1 MPAAENK
8 KYLDIIERLRPFDDI
23 FMRILFKDNKE
34 LVQRILNILLNRT
47 DIKIR
52 KYEIQKDMK
61 QVLSRSI
68 IPDIVIEDTDGN
80 IYDIEVERSAKKAPV
95 ERLRYYA
102 SVLDVEYAKKNIKF
116 DEIRNIHI
124 LFITEEDYYHKGYP
138 VYHIQRTI
146 KELNHCPFK
155 DRMNLY
161 YVNGQYRNQDEL
173 GYLMHD
179 FSCSDYQKMV
189 IEELRD
195 SVRKIKT
202 REKEKQEMCEL
213 LEEFAKSERAQGR
226 LEGKREGIL
235 EGKLEGKREGQR
247 EEKIS
252 LAVNMTKMGFNLET
266 ISQALNCSIDS
277 VKELLASKKLSV

>member
-1 MPAAENK
+1 MP
-8 KYLDIIERLRPFDDI
+8 
-23 FMRILFKDNKE
+23 
-34 LVQRILNILLNRT
+34 
-47 DIKIR
+47 
-52 KYEIQKDMK
+52 
-61 QVLSRSI
+61 
-68 IPDIVIEDTDGN
+68 
-80 IYDIEVERSAKKAPV
+80 
-95 ERLRYYA
+95 
-102 SVLDVEYAKKNIKF
+102 KKNIKF

-189 IEELRD
+189 IEELRE

-213 LEEFAKSERAQGR
+213 LEEFAKSERAQG
-226 LEGKREGIL
+226 KL
-235 EGKLEGKREGQR
+235 EGKLEGQR

-277 VKELLASKKLSV
+277 VKELLSSIKV